1 MDFLISGHHINP
13 IYLVGLGFLVGI
25 FGGFFGVGGSFLSG
39 PGLFITGLPM
49 NFVVGT
55 DIAHIVGKSIVATRE
70 HLVRGHVD
78 IKLGLIM
85 TGGTIIGTEAGA
97 QAIQYLKRIKEV
109 DVVVGISFIVVLVVI
124 SAFMAWESWVTLR
137 GDRPRKRKGKEDE
150 SAVGGFSDKIH
161 RIRIWPM
168 IKLAESEIK
177 SISLWVVVIVSVIG
191 GVFAGFLGGGAGYI
205 RMPLLVYVLGVPT
218 KVAVGTDLFEVVI
231 SASYGT
237 ISHAIKGNVDI
248 MIALVM
254 QTGAAVGAQIG
265 VVLTQFFRGPRI
277 RLAFSPL
284 PVIGAALIVYE
295 LLTGHKTK

>member
-13 IYLVGLGFLVGI
+13 IYLAALGFIVGI
-25 FGGFFGVGGSFLSG
+25 FGGFFGVGGSFLAG

-55 DIAHIVGKSIVATRE
+55 DLAHIVGKSIVATRE

-85 TGGTIIGTEAGA
+85 TGGTIVGTEIGA
-97 QAIQYLKRIKEV
+97 QAIQYLKQLKMV
-109 DVVVGISFIVVLVVI
+109 NVVVGVSFIAVLVLV
-124 SAFMAWESWVTLR
+124 STFMAWESWTTLR
-137 GDRPRKRKGKEDE
+137 GDRPKRRKGKEDE
-150 SAVGGFSDKIH
+150 SAVGGFSDKVQ
-161 RIRIWPM
+161 RIRLWPM
-168 IKLAESEIK
+168 MKLAESEVK
-177 SISLWVVVIVSVIG
+177 SISLWVIVIVALIG
-191 GVFAGFLGGGAGYI
+191 GLFAGFLGGGAGYI

-218 KVAVGTDLFEVVI
+218 KVAVGTDLFEVLI

-284 PVIGAALIVYE
+284 PLIGAVMIVYE
-295 LLTGHKTK
+295 LLTGHQTK